1 MHTRHLSTVTVAAA
15 RQSELAQQLTLTEFC
30 VSLRDGRQT
39 EAVIRVRGHRA
50 AAPTQNLR
58 LTRYRISLSLSR
70 RHPAFPLT
78 ADVSGYEDQGWKT

>member
-1 MHTRHLSTVTVAAA
+1 VHTRHLSTVTVAAA

-58 LTRYRISLSLSR
+58 LTRYRLSLSLSLSLSTTPGISAYCR
-70 RHPAFPLT
+70 R
-78 ADVSGYEDQGWKT
+78 